1 MLLLNILKSPFKFP
15 KIKIYLGKVKSSPY
29 VRKSL
34 NFKIGKNKIN
44 IKISYYG
51 VGWKVKY
58 NEYVS
63 YESSPYFSIIWGNK
77 QFCISVK
84 APVDHDDVY
93 WESYLY
99 YEYLTDKKES
109 KLCRLM
115 ETRDKQ
121 GMAFTNYSP
130 PLYEPK
136 KIDYYYEITK
146 RKYRKY

>member
-1 MLLLNILKSPFKFP
+1 M
-15 KIKIYLGKVKSSPY
+15 
-29 VRKSL
+29 
-34 NFKIGKNKIN
+34 
-44 IKISYYG
+44 
-51 VGWKVKY
+51 
-58 NEYVS
+58 
-63 YESSPYFSIIWGNK
+63 
-77 QFCISVK
+77 K
-84 APVDHDDVY
+84 APVDHYHDDVY